1 MAVRVVIIGGGFA
14 GLTLAKSLGSRRADS
29 PVQVTLIDRRNHHVF
44 QPLLYQVAT
53 ASLSPADI
61 AHPIRKVLSWAR
73 NVSVLLGEAERI
85 DVHRRLVILKDGEVP
100 YDVLA
105 VATGATHSYFG
116 HDEWAEHA
124 PGLKSVEDAI
134 EMRRRF
140 LLAFEAA
147 ERQPDPRA
155 RKARLTFV
163 VVGGGPTGVE
173 LAGAMVEM
181 ARRSIPRDFR
191 SIDTA
196 TARII
201 LVEAQNRVLT
211 SFDESLS
218 ARARRDLEDLGV
230 EVRLGAQ
237 VTAIDA
243 HGVNI
248 GAERIDAGCVFWAAG
263 VRASSLA
270 ASLPDPHDRAGR
282 IIVEPDLSVAGHPEI
297 FVVGDLAK
305 VVNPATGK
313 DVPGVAQPAIQM
325 GRFVARVV
333 AQETAT
339 GTHQPNP
346 PRRGAFAYRNYGD
359 MATIGRARAVGEVFG
374 VRIAGV
380 FAWLFWAAL
389 HVMQLIGFR
398 NKLVVVIQWAWAYI
412 MFTRG
417 ARLIT
422 GDSELHL
429 QGARESGKGT
439 VTA

>member
-1 MAVRVVIIGGGFA
+1 MGVRVVIIGGGFA
-14 GLTLAKSLGSRRADS
+14 GLTLAKTLGSRRAQS

-61 AHPIRKVLSWAR
+61 AHPIRRVLSWAR

-85 DVHRRLVILKDGEVP
+85 DVSRRLVILKDNEVP
-100 YDVLA
+100 YDVLI

-116 HDEWAEHA
+116 RDEWAEHA

-147 ERQPDPRA
+147 EREPDPQS
-155 RKARLTFV
+155 RKARLTFI

-196 TARII
+196 TARIVLI
-201 LVEAQNRVLT
+201 EAQDRVLT
-211 SFDESLS
+211 SFAETLS
-218 ARARRDLEDLGV
+218 ARALRDLEDLGV
-230 EVRLGAQ
+230 EVRLGAR

-243 HGVNI
+243 QGVNI
-248 GAERIDAGCVFWAAG
+248 GSERIDAGCVFWAAG

-270 ASLPDPHDRAGR
+270 ESLPGARDLAGR
-282 IIVEPDLSVAGHPEI
+282 VIVEPDLSVTGHPEL
-297 FVVGDLAK
+297 FVIGDLAK
-305 VVNPATGK
+305 VVDPATGK

-325 GRFVARVV
+325 GRFVARVI
-333 AQETAT
+333 ARESAT
-339 GTHQPNP
+339 GVFAPNSR
-346 PRRGAFAYRNYGD
+346 RRGAFSYRNYGD

-374 VRIAGV
+374 VRITGIL
-380 FAWLFWAAL
+380 AWLLWAAL
-389 HVMQLIGFR
+389 HIMQLIGFR
-398 NKLVVVIQWAWAYI
+398 NKLVVVIQWAWAYVV
-412 MFTRG
+412 FTRG

-429 QGARESGKGT
+429 HAARESQQGN
-439 VTA
+439 ASA